1 MFHDYY
7 QMLEEPFGV
16 SPDPRFLFV
25 GASHREAL
33 ASLFYGIETNRGLM
47 VLVAPPGSG
56 KTTLIHQ
63 LIGKIKPSA
72 RTVFLFQTQCT
83 SAEMIQYL
91 LNDLGVDVQGM
102 ETVAMH
108 NQLYRI
114 LTQERRA
121 EKRFVLIVDEAQ
133 NLEPSVL
140 ETIRLLSNFETSR
153 QKLLQIVLVGQPQL
167 ARKLA
172 GPGLDQLSQRISIC
186 TRLRPFTAGE
196 TANYIA
202 HRLKVAGYSGNAL
215 FTTEA
220 MNIIEDRSKGIA
232 RNINRLCFSALSL
245 GYSMG
250 RDQIDADIM
259 NEVVADLQG
268 EFPTGEASSAP
279 LVLLPAKKPLAHNKP
294 FADAYSEQ
302 HRQTPK
308 IWALGG
314 VAATLLVALAFLQ
327 YSRGGMEPP
336 LPAKTAAAS
345 PAIESPS
352 PQPLAVQ
359 SHAPAPIPA
368 TPSAVPASRTEDM
381 PVSATAAPTLAPEP
395 SGTDEIATANFQANT
410 RRVVVRPGETLQ
422 RIALRTLGRENNKL
436 IRQIQE
442 LNPQLKDPD
451 HIEAD
456 QEIRLPQVPPES
468 PSVPQ

>member
-1 MFHDYY
+1 MFHDFY

-33 ASLFYGIETNRGLM
+33 ASLFYGIETNRGVM

-83 SAEMIQYL
+83 SAEMMQYL

-102 ETVAMH
+102 ERVAMH
-108 NQLYRI
+108 NHLYRI

-121 EKRFVLIVDEAQ
+121 GRRFVLIVDEAQ
-133 NLEPSVL
+133 NLEPGVL

-153 QKLLQIVLVGQPQL
+153 QKLLQILLVGQPQL

-186 TRLRPFTAGE
+186 ARLRPFTSGE
-196 TANYIA
+196 IPRYIA
-202 HRLKVAGYSGNAL
+202 HRLKVAGYSGNEL

-220 MNIIEDRSKGIA
+220 INIIEDRSKGIA

-245 GYSMG
+245 GYAMG
-250 RDQIDADIM
+250 RDQIDAAIV
-259 NEVVADLQG
+259 NEVVADLQW
-268 EFPTGEASSAP
+268 ESLSSETSSAP
-279 LVLLPAKKPLAHNKP
+279 LVLLQAKKPTAHHKP
-294 FADAYSEQ
+294 FANAHSGER
-302 HRQTPK
+302 HQTPK

-314 VAATLLVALAFLQ
+314 VAATLLIALGLFQ

-336 LPAKTAAAS
+336 LPAKTATAS
-345 PAIESPS
+345 PAIEP
-352 PQPLAVQ
+352 PPPAPLSMQ
-359 SHAPAPIPA
+359 SH
-368 TPSAVPASRTEDM
+368 VPASQTKEL
-381 PVSATAAPTLAPEP
+381 PVSATAAPAAVPQP
-395 SGTDEIATANFQANT
+395 SVDEEIATANFQANT

-422 RIALRTLGRENNKL
+422 RIALRTLGRENSKL